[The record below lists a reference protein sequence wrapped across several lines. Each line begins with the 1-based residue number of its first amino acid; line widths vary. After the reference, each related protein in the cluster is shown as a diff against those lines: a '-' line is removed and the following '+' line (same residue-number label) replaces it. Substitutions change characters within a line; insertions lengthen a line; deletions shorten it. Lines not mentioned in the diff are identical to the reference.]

1 MPTAARPADTV
12 VDALVERAQTEGALS
27 LEQLRT
33 TFEQAGI
40 GPADASRVLRRL
52 TEAGVVSLS
61 GAKEQRETRT
71 RRTSGKPARP
81 AARPTAKQASR
92 PVGRTVEDAV
102 PDSAPVNPAQSG
114 NDTVMG
120 NQVLGGDSNARTA
133 STTSITSA
141 PEDDVTITTDISS
154 DPISRTQARTELTA
168 VAAAPSP
175 TGSVPV
181 PRAKRS
187 KKAVEE
193 ASAPTQAQVDPA
205 LIAVPDDDEDEPT
218 TATATDSTAAPAEAP
233 LAIDE
238 PPPGI
243 DLVKAYLREIG
254 RVALLTAVE
263 EVELSKRIE
272 AGLFACEKLR
282 QHRVGETK
290 LGAALRR
297 DLTEIELDGERAKRH
312 LLEANLRLV
321 VSLAKRYQGRG
332 LDLLDLVQEG
342 NLGLVRAVEKFD
354 YAKGYK
360 FSTYA
365 TWWIRQALQRALA
378 DQGRTIRVPV
388 HMAELITKVTRVRR
402 ELTQSLG
409 RDPLPEEI
417 GLELEMTAA
426 KVEEILGYGRDT
438 LSLESPVGDDEAVLG
453 DFITDTDSPDPVAAV
468 EMQMLQGQ
476 LGDVLASL
484 PPRSAIV
491 VRMRF
496 GLDDGRARTLDE
508 VGRHL
513 GLTRERIRQIE
524 RDTLAELRA
533 GGRADALKEFVA

>member
-1 MPTAARPADTV
+1 MSTAASPADLV
-12 VDALVERAQTEGALS
+12 EALVVRAQTEGQLS
-27 LEQLRT
+27 LAQLRN
-33 TFEQAGI
+33 TFDQAGI
-40 GPADASRVLRRL
+40 GPDEARTVLRRL
-52 TEAGVVSLS
+52 TDGGMVI
-61 GAKEQRETRT
+61 GAEERKAPCA
-71 RRTSGKPARP
+71 RRTTSRP
-81 AARPTAKQASR
+81 AER
-92 PVGRTVEDAV
+92 
-102 PDSAPVNPAQSG
+102 
-114 NDTVMG
+114 
-120 NQVLGGDSNARTA
+120 
-133 STTSITSA
+133 
-141 PEDDVTITTDISS
+141 
-154 DPISRTQARTELTA
+154 A
-168 VAAAPSP
+168 VASVRA
-175 TGSVPV
+175 TGGTS
-181 PRAKRS
+181 
-187 KKAVEE
+187 
-193 ASAPTQAQVDPA
+193 SATATA
-205 LIAVPDDDEDEPT
+205 LIAAPQAPAADELVDVVLAPADASSTVEVVTAPGSAAAAGPLVGTTGPTSGAVADSTEADSATTVADED
-218 TATATDSTAAPAEAP
+218 AP

-254 RVALLTAVE
+254 RVPLLTAVE
-263 EVELSKRIE
+263 EVDLAKRIE
-272 AGLFACEKLR
+272 AGLYGAEKLR
-282 QHRVGETK
+282 LHATGESK
-290 LGAALRR
+290 LPIGVRR
-297 DLTEIELDGERAKRH
+297 DLVEIERDGGRAKRH

-409 RDPLPEEI
+409 RDPSSEEI
-417 GLELEMTAA
+417 GQPLEMTPA
-426 KVEEILGYGRDT
+426 KVEEILAFGRDT
-438 LSLESPVGDDEAVLG
+438 LSLQSPVGDDEATLG
-453 DFITDTDSPDPVAAV
+453 DFITDSESVDPVAAV

-476 LGDVLASL
+476 LGEVLASL
-484 PPRSAIV
+484 PSRSAIV

-496 GLDDGRARTLDE
+496 GLDDGRPRTLDE

-524 RDTLAELRA
+524 RDTLAELRV
-533 GGRADALKEFVA
+533 GGRAEVLREYVA

>member
-1 MPTAARPADTV
+1 MSAPARPADV
-12 VDALVERAQTEGALS
+12 VVEALVDRARSEGRLS

-33 TFEQAGI
+33 SFDAAGI
-40 GPADASRVLRRL
+40 GPTEARAVLRELSEQGAVVMSDDLASPKPTRARRAAAKSP
-52 TEAGVVSLS
+52 TSKSSVARPAKRAAGPQEKRPAGRTVADGTAVEPLVEEPSLS
-61 GAKEQRETRT
+61 VQTPVQTPVPDLVVTPART
-71 RRTSGKPARP
+71 RRKADPVVEKTAPPAVKPAVKQTKAEAE
-81 AARPTAKQASR
+81 AAVLEAAQPDGDTVFAE
-92 PVGRTVEDAV
+92 PVA
-102 PDSAPVNPAQSG
+102 APV
-114 NDTVMG
+114 V
-120 NQVLGGDSNARTA
+120 
-133 STTSITSA
+133 
-141 PEDDVTITTDISS
+141 
-154 DPISRTQARTELTA
+154 
-168 VAAAPSP
+168 VA
-175 TGSVPV
+175 
-181 PRAKRS
+181 
-187 KKAVEE
+187 
-193 ASAPTQAQVDPA
+193 
-205 LIAVPDDDEDEPT
+205 DEDK
-218 TATATDSTAAPAEAP
+218 P
-233 LAIDE
+233 LALDE

-254 RVALLTAVE
+254 RVALLTAE
-263 EVELSKRIE
+263 MEVDLAKRIE
-272 AGLFACEKLR
+272 AGLFATEKLR
-282 QHRVGETK
+282 QHTVGETK
-290 LGAALRR
+290 VPAAMRR
-297 DLTEIELDGERAKRH
+297 DLVEIERDGEVAKRH

-417 GLELEMTAA
+417 GEPLEMTAA

-453 DFITDTDSPDPVAAV
+453 DFITDSDSPDPVAAV

-484 PPRSAIV
+484 PARSAIV

-496 GLDDGRARTLDE
+496 GLDDGRSRTLDE

-533 GGRADALKEFVA
+533 GGRAEALREFVA

>member
-1 MPTAARPADTV
+1 MSTAARPSDV
-12 VDALVERAQTEGALS
+12 VEALVERAQTEGALS

-40 GPADASRVLRRL
+40 GPAEAGVVLRRL
-52 TEAGVVSLS
+52 TAAGAVSLS
-61 GAKEQRETRT
+61 GGEEGKAPRA
-71 RRTSGKPARP
+71 RRSPSARP
-81 AARPTAKQASR
+81 AARPAGKQVTR
-92 PVGRTVEDAV
+92 PAGRTVDIAATAGAEIESTETVSTPAAAADPTAV
-102 PDSAPVNPAQSG
+102 
-114 NDTVMG
+114 DTLLLPPSEPLV
-120 NQVLGGDSNARTA
+120 V
-133 STTSITSA
+133 
-141 PEDDVTITTDISS
+141 
-154 DPISRTQARTELTA
+154 ELP
-168 VAAAPSP
+168 VAAAL
-175 TGSVPV
+175 TGAAPAARRTATRKS
-181 PRAKRS
+181 
-187 KKAVEE
+187 VEE
-193 ASAPTQAQVDPA
+193 ASAPTEAPVDPS
-205 LIAVPDDDEDEPT
+205 LVPVPDDEEPPAAVPAAVTEDEK
-218 TATATDSTAAPAEAP
+218 P
-233 LAIDE
+233 LALDE

-254 RVALLTAVE
+254 KVALLTAVE

-272 AGLFACEKLR
+272 AGLYATEKLR
-282 QHRVGETK
+282 QHTDGEAK
-290 LGAALRR
+290 VPAAMRR
-297 DLTEIELDGERAKRH
+297 DLAEVERDGERAKRH

-417 GLELEMTAA
+417 GEPLEMTAT

-453 DFITDTDSPDPVAAV
+453 DFITDSDSPDPVAAV

-484 PPRSAIV
+484 PARSAIV

-496 GLDDGRARTLDE
+496 GLDDGRSRTLDE

-533 GGRADALKEFVA
+533 GGRAEALREFVA